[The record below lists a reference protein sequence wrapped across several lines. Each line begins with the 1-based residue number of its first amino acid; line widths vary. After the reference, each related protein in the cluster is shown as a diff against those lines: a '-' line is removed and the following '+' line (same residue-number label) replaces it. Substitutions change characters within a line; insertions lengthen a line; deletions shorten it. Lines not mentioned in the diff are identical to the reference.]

1 MRRKGGGRMGTGWL
15 AVASVAVGTGVAW
28 AGPMDRDAVRYDP
41 ESRRGMAEMP
51 IAAEMAPSDMK
62 ALIRGRI
69 ESKIAENGVSSGVG
83 GGGACYRILSESLE
97 GGVLAVEFEVL
108 E

>member
-1 MRRKGGGRMGTGWL
+1 MRTGWL
-15 AVASVAVGTGVAW
+15 ALASVAVGTGVAW
-28 AGPMDRDAVRYDP
+28 AAPMDRDAFRYNP
-41 ESRRGMAEMP
+41 ESRRGMAIMP
-51 IAAEMAPSDMK
+51 ISMEMAPSDMK

-69 ESKIAENGVSSGVG
+69 ESKIAENGVSAGFG
-83 GGGACYRILSESLE
+83 GGAACYRILSESLE